1 MIIYFSYSYGILRKT
16 KTGNKWRCTQR
27 NPSVELC
34 GAMVNQLGNSFTR
47 TSREH
52 CHPPTTGKAT
62 KVKAVRAVKETAKTN
77 PYQSAYTIAENV
89 LLSNNLTMLTNNI
102 K

>member
-27 NPSVELC
+27 NPSQLC

-89 LLSNNLTMLTNNI
+89 LLSINLTMLTNNI